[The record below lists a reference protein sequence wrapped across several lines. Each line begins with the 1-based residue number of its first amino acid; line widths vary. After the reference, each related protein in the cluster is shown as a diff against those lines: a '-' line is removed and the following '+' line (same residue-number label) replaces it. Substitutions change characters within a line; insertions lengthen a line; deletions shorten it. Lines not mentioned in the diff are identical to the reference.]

1 MSAEHPAA
9 AYARAVVDGALCAEW
24 VDAAPEDLAPAYVKK
39 QCAEFLRMWDGGH
52 PAYFVDRGKLDRIG
66 DVLSALKMAKG
77 PRRGQ
82 TVAEALAGF
91 QWLIIAALLCCVRRD
106 DPSRRRYRSALLE
119 ICRKNGKTF
128 IVAILMLLLFIFE
141 PRFSRFFSVAPDGSL
156 AREIKEAL
164 EPLIEV
170 NGEALE
176 GDLDV
181 RRDWIR
187 SKRQGSEYRPLNYST
202 SRMDAK
208 EVDVFVADEIG
219 ALPIIYP
226 IEAMR
231 SGQLMSDNPLGFCIS
246 TKYPTTD
253 NPLETEVAYAKQV
266 LDGIVEDDE
275 LFALLYEPDD
285 TKAWATSDAIM
296 AQGNPL
302 ALELK
307 RNWDFIA
314 SKRKKAVASEKYREN
329 FVTKHLNICYQGMGT
344 ESYVSLDALRRCR
357 AGYEP
362 DPAGETVWVGADLAM
377 TSDNCAVSWCWR
389 DAAGNLCAASR
400 AFFPADRI
408 DEKSAA
414 EKLDYR
420 AMAER
425 GWAVPC
431 GDMVVSYDDVER
443 FVLSLEDETGCTVAG
458 VGYDRY
464 NCRSSAQKWEAAG
477 LAVVE
482 VAQHSSVLHA
492 PTKLLAEA
500 VESGRFR
507 YGENDLLEANFANAR
522 CVYDTNLNRYVNKKK
537 SNGKIDMVAALINA
551 VCLMQID
558 ELEGAG
564 DFFVQS

>member
-9 AYARAVVDGALCAEW
+9 AYARAVVSNGLSAEW
-24 VDAAPEDLAPAYVKK
+24 VNVPPGELAPSYVKK
-39 QCAEFLRMWDGGH
+39 QCAEFLRMWDGEH
-52 PAYFVDRGKLDRIG
+52 PAYFVDRDKLDRIG

-82 TVAEALAGF
+82 VVAEALAGF

-106 DPSRRRYRSALLE
+106 DPSQRRYRSALLE

-128 IVAILMLLLFIFE
+128 IVAVLMLLLFVFE

-170 NGEALE
+170 NDEALE

-266 LDGIVEDDE
+266 LDGVVEDEE

-285 TKAWATSDAIM
+285 TKAWATSDAVM

-302 ALELK
+302 ALELE
-307 RNWDFIA
+307 RSWDFVA
-314 SKRKKAVASEKYREN
+314 NKRKKAVANEKYREN

-357 AGYEP
+357 AAREP
-362 DPAGETVWVGADLAM
+362 DPAGETVWVGVDLAM

-400 AFFPADRI
+400 AFFPADRT

-420 AMAER
+420 AMADR

-443 FVLSLEDETGCTVAG
+443 FVLSIEEEAGCAVAG

-477 LAVVE
+477 MAVVE

-500 VESGRFR
+500 IESGRFL

-522 CVYDTNLNRYVNKKK
+522 CVHDTNLNRYVNKKK